1 MHLPPRAVLA
11 AAAVLL
17 AAGCASTPASPARL
31 VGPLEGACMAEVTT
45 FAQDTLKRKVSLAST
60 DFSTA
65 GEVVLNKV
73 APRDAQGRLLGGA
86 IRGAPVTETLRLSR
100 AGNQCSI
107 THMESGAARELRDC
121 RCMNTP

>member
-1 MHLPPRAVLA
+1 MHLPLRAVP
-11 AAAVLL
+11 AVVGLLL

-45 FAQDTLKRKVSLAST
+45 FAQDALKRKVSLAST

-65 GEVVLNKV
+65 SEVVLNKV
-73 APRDAQGRLLGGA
+73 APRDAQGRLLDGA

-107 THMESGAARELRDC
+107 THVESGSSRELRDC